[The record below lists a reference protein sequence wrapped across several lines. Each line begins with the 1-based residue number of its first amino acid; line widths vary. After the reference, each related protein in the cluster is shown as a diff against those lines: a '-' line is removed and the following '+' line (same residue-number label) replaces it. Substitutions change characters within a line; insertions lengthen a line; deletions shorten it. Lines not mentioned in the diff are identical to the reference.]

1 MLVLSCRRKGR
12 WAINTHLQRCWH
24 EIYQNSN
31 SGNCHKTR
39 WNTKIT
45 DEKKAQRTLQIYEK
59 EGTVGQTWDFE
70 NLFAQLTREY
80 IKFLEIFE
88 WLEAVTSSLTRNFSS
103 SIDNKDPQIDSSILG
118 FHTTSP
124 KFRLRNYHFFCVS
137 TFMWYQSTLKPLYKR
152 IFGSK
157 GFFFFCD
164 TGRFNFQA
172 FPWRGI

>member
-1 MLVLSCRRKGR
+1 MKKR
-12 WAINTHLQRCWH
+12 
-24 EIYQNSN
+24 
-31 SGNCHKTR
+31 HKEPCKY
-39 WNTKIT
+39 TK
-45 DEKKAQRTLQIYEK
+45 KKALLDERE
-59 EGTVGQTWDFE
+59 DFE

-137 TFMWYQSTLKPLYKR
+137 TFMWY
-152 IFGSK
+152 
-157 GFFFFCD
+157 
-164 TGRFNFQA
+164 
-172 FPWRGI
+172 